1 MGPGVLLGGAVNIRR
16 LAALRALRTNFMI
29 MLGFGLIV
37 AGIWIATAYIWH
49 PTIGMAA
56 GLFTSGI
63 AVLVME
69 GLSGEAPR

>member
-1 MGPGVLLGGAVNIRR
+1 MNIRR

-37 AGIWIATAYIWH
+37 AGVWIVTAHIWGT
-49 PTIGMAA
+49 PIGTGA
-56 GLFTSGI
+56 GLFASGI

-69 GLSGEAPR
+69 ALGEPPR